1 MAVLENLEP
10 KKVFHFFEE
19 VSEVPR
25 GTFNIKESVIIAQN
39 LLRIVI

>member
-10 KKVFHFFEE
+10 KKYFIFQE
-19 VSEVPR
+19 VNEVPR